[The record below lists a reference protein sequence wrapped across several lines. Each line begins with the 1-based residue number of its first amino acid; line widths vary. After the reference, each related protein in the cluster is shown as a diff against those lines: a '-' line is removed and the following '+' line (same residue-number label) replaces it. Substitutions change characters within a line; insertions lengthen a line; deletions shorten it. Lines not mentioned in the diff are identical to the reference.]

1 MKKKDIQELATKD
14 SKELLEAVKVAREE
28 VASLVIDHAQNKLKN
43 TSLIAAKKKTIA
55 IMLTKIREK
64 EIQNGKSA

>member
-28 VASLVIDHAQNKLKN
+28 VASLVIDLAQNKLKN
-43 TSLIAAKKKTIA
+43 TSLISAKKKTIA

-64 EIQNGKSA
+64 ELQNGKNA